1 MNNKFYLISPDA
13 GSNKKIFDLAKLID
27 YDGEIIRCDKLR
39 DIVTGNIIETIVYKD
54 DLNGKDCLIVDD
66 ICDGGRT
73 FIQLATALKQKN
85 CGKIYLIVTHGI
97 FSYGFDVLSD
107 NIDGIFCT
115 NSVSDIRDGTII
127 SDLTPHKTIYS
138 FVKQMN
144 VF

>member
-1 MNNKFYLISPDA
+1 MNNKFYLISPDD

-97 FSYGFDVLSD
+97 FSNGYDLLSEY
-107 NIDGIFCT
+107 IDGIFCT
-115 NSVSDIRDGTII
+115 NSVKDIIDGEILFT
-127 SDLTPHKTIYS
+127 SSQHKTIHS
-138 FVKQMN
+138 FVKQIN

>member
-97 FSYGFDVLSD
+97 FSSGFDDLSD

-115 NSVSDIRDGTII
+115 NSVSDVRDGSII
-127 SDLTPHKTIYS
+127 NILTPHKTIHS
-138 FVKQMN
+138 FVKQIN